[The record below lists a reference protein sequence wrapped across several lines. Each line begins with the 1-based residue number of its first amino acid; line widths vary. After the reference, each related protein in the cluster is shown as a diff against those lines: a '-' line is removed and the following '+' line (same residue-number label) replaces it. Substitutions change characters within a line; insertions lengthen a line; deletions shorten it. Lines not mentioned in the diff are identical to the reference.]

1 MSEGELNDEVDVV
14 GLELD
19 TVENVALELVV
30 KVKVVIEVLEVVVL
44 ELVNGEVEVA
54 LVEVINVVGVV
65 D

>member
-1 MSEGELNDEVDVV
+1 MTEGELNDEVDVV